1 MLPFGATNSLEDS
14 ISFHPSERSLSKMID
29 NNLLCNEMGNL
40 SVADDKSSD
49 QKFSPSSFH
58 SLNGSWV

>member
-1 MLPFGATNSLEDS
+1 MLPLGATNSLDDR
-14 ISFHPSERSLSKMID
+14 ISFHPSERSLSKIID
-29 NNLLCNEMGNL
+29 NNLLCNEIGNL

-49 QKFSPSSFH
+49 QKFSPSSFQ